1 LKLIR
6 AALNKLSQLGFQ
18 DVVIATDHGFFLNA
32 HAEDGDTCI
41 KPTGEVQYA
50 AHDRLLL
57 GNLAK
62 GNSKDNHSVILS
74 ADKLG
79 IRGSFA
85 QAAFPRT
92 MAPYSAGYR
101 YFHGGLSLTE
111 AIVPVLKIQLTT
123 AKVTSNS
130 EFQVHLSY
138 KKNNPKSITTRLP
151 AFTLSLDAGIFT
163 QSVPCEVLLEAQD
176 AKGNVVGEP
185 RISTDLNPTTRTIA
199 LTHGESKQIVL
210 KMDTDFEGKF
220 TVKAMNPVTLT
231 AYAKLELTTDYTV

>member
-1 LKLIR
+1 MLFRSGLFLI
-6 AALNKLSQLGFQ
+6 
-18 DVVIATDHGFFLNA
+18 
-32 HAEDGDTCI
+32 C
-41 KPTGEVQYA
+41 TGEISGGI
-50 AHDRLLL
+50 LCLIIFIS
-57 GNLAK
+57 LAYW
-62 GNSKDNHSVILS
+62 
-74 ADKLG
+74 
-79 IRGSFA
+79 IR
-85 QAAFPRT
+85 
-92 MAPYSAGYR
+92 
-101 YFHGGLSLTE
+101 
-111 AIVPVLKIQLTT
+111 
-123 AKVTSNS
+123 
-130 EFQVHLSY
+130 